1 MSGEAIYFALTRLN
15 CGKVR
20 KLCMEHPEGPFLELT
35 QRRDSVLQKALYS
48 KQVDL
53 VLDLLQD
60 ARVRWLQ
67 DFHKKLG
74 DHVNREGNNILHV
87 AATHDSCLSAAV
99 KILNY
104 AGHLLTFKN
113 DVGETPIFL
122 AVQYGQMNMFKYL
135 NHQIEIIAPDP
146 GRRLPFYKK
155 ANRYETYTILHEAMY
170 NDHFELA
177 LYIARRIPDL
187 ICEKDHNNMTALH
200 LLAINPLAFSNLDWK
215 LPDFLIRFLFG
226 TKSSFSMRIPS
237 WENMKRKYRRHYAA
251 LQLAYILV
259 LRDTSWIEAVSLSPD
274 AEAASDEY
282 SGRESMKPPT
292 PLILAT
298 KYGCLEIALMIIREH
313 PFTVEQVGPEY
324 GSILH
329 LAIKYRRMEIFNAT
343 RGSQGN
349 SILHMVA
356 LNATQLAQVKKSY
369 IPWDSSEL
377 NDATCN
383 PAFELQEDL
392 LLFQRVERTLMTHYH
407 KTPNTDYLQ
416 ADQLFAAN
424 KEPLRVAAQEWMK
437 RTAENCAVNSVLIAT
452 IAFTAA
458 YTVPGGTDD
467 QSGSPLLLNHTL
479 FVVFTVSDVL
489 SLASTIIAA
498 LLFLSILTS
507 SFRFRDFKESLP
519 KRLMF
524 GISCLVFSLIM
535 LTLAFA
541 ATITLMIRSRQ
552 RPTRIALY
560 AVAFL
565 PFSVLIATYM
575 LFTVPLRQTVEYT
588 ISKVKLII
596 PMFYVRYGVSKTST
610 NLDVE
615 V

>member
-1 MSGEAIYFALTRLN
+1 
-15 CGKVR
+15 
-20 KLCMEHPEGPFLELT
+20 
-35 QRRDSVLQKALYS
+35 
-48 KQVDL
+48 
-53 VLDLLQD
+53 
-60 ARVRWLQ
+60 
-67 DFHKKLG
+67 
-74 DHVNREGNNILHV
+74 
-87 AATHDSCLSAAV
+87 
-99 KILNY
+99 
-104 AGHLLTFKN
+104 
-113 DVGETPIFL
+113 
-122 AVQYGQMNMFKYL
+122 
-135 NHQIEIIAPDP
+135 
-146 GRRLPFYKK
+146 
-155 ANRYETYTILHEAMY
+155 
-170 NDHFELA
+170 
-177 LYIARRIPDL
+177 
-187 ICEKDHNNMTALH
+187 
-200 LLAINPLAFSNLDWK
+200 
-215 LPDFLIRFLFG
+215 
-226 TKSSFSMRIPS
+226 
-237 WENMKRKYRRHYAA
+237 
-251 LQLAYILV
+251 
-259 LRDTSWIEAVSLSPD
+259 
-274 AEAASDEY
+274 
-282 SGRESMKPPT
+282 
-292 PLILAT
+292 
-298 KYGCLEIALMIIREH
+298 
-313 PFTVEQVGPEY
+313 
-324 GSILH
+324 
-329 LAIKYRRMEIFNAT
+329 
-343 RGSQGN
+343 
-349 SILHMVA
+349 
-356 LNATQLAQVKKSY
+356 
-369 IPWDSSEL
+369 
-377 NDATCN
+377 
-383 PAFELQEDL
+383 
-392 LLFQRVERTLMTHYH
+392 MTHYH

-596 PMFYVRYGVSKTST
+596 PMFYVRYGVSKTRT
-610 NLDVE
+610 NLNVE